1 MVPVLHLESHGG
13 EDGLAPSRPPHIECL
28 PWGDLTEPLQELNMA
43 TRCNLIVVVAAC
55 VGFAGVQAL
64 QRGPRAP
71 AVALV
76 GPDDEVTPSKLLAGA
91 KELYRR
97 WMDTRNL
104 TEMVESA
111 SREMDGVRFEPEPF
125 ATLCFEALVA
135 GLVKRVRR
143 PERQK
148 STEGLR
154 QRLLAETDL
163 TSERI
168 ESRLLQLPYLP
179 AWGEVQRMW
188 DEMFMIDIWPENKDR
203 FGIDLKDII
212 QRIEGN
218 GGQPT

>member
-1 MVPVLHLESHGG
+1 
-13 EDGLAPSRPPHIECL
+13 
-28 PWGDLTEPLQELNMA
+28 
-43 TRCNLIVVVAAC
+43 
-55 VGFAGVQAL
+55 
-64 QRGPRAP
+64 
-71 AVALV
+71 
-76 GPDDEVTPSKLLAGA
+76 
-91 KELYRR
+91 
-97 WMDTRNL
+97 MDTRNL